1 MSRRKSGISE
11 SGQVEKARKSFG
23 AWRRSRKARSRIP
36 EQLWTSAVIAAR
48 EVGVN
53 QACKALRLDYYALKK
68 RVVASAAVP
77 SREASRSFVEFGSW
91 VPPLLTEWT
100 VEMDNGSGARL
111 RVAARS
117 VSGPDVVALS
127 RTFFGEES

>member
-1 MSRRKSGISE
+1 MAQRKSGISE
-11 SGQVEKARKSFG
+11 SRQVEKARKKFV
-23 AWRRSRKARSRIP
+23 AWRRSRKARSQIP
-36 EQLWTSAVIAAR
+36 EQLWASAVVAAR

-68 RVVASAAVP
+68 RVVASAEVP
-77 SREASRSFVEFGSW
+77 SREASRSFVEFDSG
-91 VPPLLTEWT
+91 VPPLFTEWA
-100 VEMDNGSGARL
+100 VEMDNGSGARM

-117 VSGPDVVALS
+117 VAGPDVVALS